1 MEPGGERLWPEENT
15 HSTGESLD
23 HPSDGGRVGAR
34 DGGEWF
40 SYLEKTLASAVAET
54 PLLSIRGRVVHA
66 AGTVIKAILPGAKIG
81 ELCKLENRG
90 EPWELLAEVIGLS
103 GEQALLTPLGE
114 LTGVCARTSVVS
126 LGAVQTLPIGPGI
139 LGGILDGLGR
149 RVDTPEASPF
159 VPEAEVPIQT
169 APPHPM
175 ERRRIALPMPLGI
188 RVLDGLLTCGEGQRV
203 GIFAAAGVGKSSLL
217 AQILRNTQA
226 DVVVLA
232 LIGERGREVREFLEE
247 EIGSRSRER
256 AVLVVS
262 TSDRPAMERVRAAY
276 VATAVAEYFRDRG
289 KQVLFMMDSVTRFA
303 RALREIGLAA
313 GEPPTRRGYPPSVF
327 AALPKLVERCGQG
340 SLGSITAIYTIL
352 VEGDDPS
359 EPVADEMRS
368 LLDGHILLSRKL
380 AAASH
385 YPAVDVLGSVSRV
398 FSFITTAEHQRAAAR
413 LRALL
418 AKYQE
423 VELLVRVGEYQAGSD
438 PLADEALA
446 KLAAMQGFL
455 RQRPE
460 EEAPFEQTVAAL
472 ERIAE

>member
-1 MEPGGERLWPEENT
+1 M
-15 HSTGESLD
+15 
-23 HPSDGGRVGAR
+23 
-34 DGGEWF
+34 
-40 SYLEKTLASAVAET
+40 
-54 PLLSIRGRVVHA
+54 
-66 AGTVIKAILPGAKIG
+66 
-81 ELCKLENRG
+81 
-90 EPWELLAEVIGLS
+90 
-103 GEQALLTPLGE
+103 
-114 LTGVCARTSVVS
+114 
-126 LGAVQTLPIGPGI
+126 
-139 LGGILDGLGR
+139 DGLGR
-149 RVDTPEASPF
+149 RIDSLGGIPL
-159 VPEAEVPIQT
+159 VPEVEVPIQ
-169 APPHPM
+169 ASPPNPM
-175 ERRRIALPMPLGI
+175 ERRRIASPIPLGV
-188 RVLDGLLTCGEGQRV
+188 RVIDGLLTCGEGQRV

-217 AQILRNTQA
+217 AQILRNARA

-247 EIGSRSRER
+247 EIGEESRER

-289 KQVLFMMDSVTRFA
+289 ERVLFMMDSVTRFA

-327 AALPKLVERCGQG
+327 AALPKLLERCGQ
-340 SLGSITAIYTIL
+340 SSRGSITAIYTIL

-380 AAASH
+380 AASSH

-398 FSFITTAEHQRAAAR
+398 FSAIATGEHQAAAAR
-413 LRALL
+413 LRMLL

-423 VELLVRVGEYQAGSD
+423 VELLARVGEYQSGSD

-446 KLAAMQGFL
+446 KLEAIQGFL

-460 EEAPFEQTVAAL
+460 EEAPFEETLAAL
-472 ERIAE
+472 RRIVE